1 MTEVKIDGMLY
12 RPVDE
17 HEAAELARRLREF
30 KLEGKEYW
38 KQLFIAND
46 TDLTTGRRFG
56 MYSDGDE
63 NAPFFTEAFLYN
75 LLGKDEA
82 RSVLD
87 IVRRLCRLAGVE
99 HR

>member
-1 MTEVKIDGMLY
+1 VTEVKVDGKLY

-17 HEAAELARRLREF
+17 HEAEALARRLREF
-30 KLEGKEYW
+30 KSEGRAFWHDRFVE
-38 KQLFIAND
+38 FD
-46 TDLTTGRRFG
+46 TDKNGERIG
-56 MYSDGDE
+56 MYTEGDE
-63 NAPFFTEAFLYN
+63 HAPFFSEAFLYN

-87 IVRRLCRLAGVE
+87 IIRRLCRLAGVE